1 LSNTVRAVVLA
12 AVFFVAGA
20 IVGARVDGVRDRV
33 DDVFAGDEDVT
44 SQALEVIE
52 ENYFHEIDA
61 EELERSSIRATLN
74 QLKRRYKDR
83 FSHYFDADAFDRF
96 EAVTEGSFSG
106 VGMSVTEVPRGLRV
120 ARVFQNS
127 PAQEGGIKR
136 GDVIIAVNGK
146 SIAGEDAELAT
157 AQIKGRP
164 GTTVMISVLTPGSG
178 AAREVGLTRR
188 QLRIPAV
195 EGKLKEANGMP
206 VAYVQLLEFSQDAHR
221 ELREVIE
228 RLDQMGAK
236 GLVLDLRGNGG
247 GLLTEAVLTASVF
260 VEDGVIVSTDGRTT
274 GEESFEALGDAIPE
288 RPMVVLINGDS
299 ASASEILAAAV
310 SEAGLATVVGERSF
324 GKGTF
329 QQVIPLNG
337 GEDGALD
344 LTIGEYVTRDGTSI
358 DGVGI
363 PPAVKA
369 RDKIRTKPDEGLDVA
384 LSVLGSKL

>member
-1 LSNTVRAVVLA
+1 LSNSVRAVTLA

-20 IVGARVDGVRDRV
+20 IVGGRVEGVRDRV
-33 DDVFAGDEDVT
+33 DDVFGDEDVT

-52 ENYFHEIDA
+52 ENYFHEVDA
-61 EELERSSIRATLN
+61 EELERSSVRAILN

-83 FSHYFDADAFDRF
+83 FSHYFDPDAFHRF

-120 ARVFQNS
+120 ARVFENS
-127 PAQEGGIKR
+127 PAKEGGIKR
-136 GDVIIAVNGK
+136 GDLITAVNGK

-164 GTTVMISVLTPGSG
+164 GTKVTISVLTPGSA
-178 AAREVGLTRR
+178 AAREVELTRR
-188 QLRIPAV
+188 QLRVPAV
-195 EGKLKEANGMP
+195 EGKLKEVNGTP
-206 VAYVQLLEFSQDAHR
+206 VAHVQLLEFSKDAHR
-221 ELREVIE
+221 ELRDEIE

-274 GEESFEALGDAIPE
+274 GEESFEAIGDALPE
-288 RPMVVLINGDS
+288 RPMVVLINGDT

-310 SEAGLATVVGERSF
+310 SEAGLATVVGEPSF

-344 LTIGEYVTRDGTSI
+344 LTIGEYVTRDGTAI

-363 PPAVKA
+363 QPAVQA
-369 RDKIRTKPDEGLDVA
+369 RDKIRTKPDEGLDAA
-384 LSVLGSKL
+384 LSVLGEKL

>member
-1 LSNTVRAVVLA
+1 VALV

-20 IVGARVDGVRDRV
+20 IIGARVEGVRDRV
-33 DDVFAGDEDVT
+33 DDVFAGDQDVT
-44 SQALEVIE
+44 SEALEVIE
-52 ENYFHEIDA
+52 ENYFHEVDA
-61 EELERSSIRATLN
+61 DELESTSVRATLN

-120 ARVFQNS
+120 ARVFENS
-127 PAQEGGIKR
+127 PAQEGGIKQ
-136 GDVIIAVNGK
+136 GDVITAVNGK
-146 SIAGEDAELAT
+146 SIAGEDADLAT

-164 GTTVMISVLTPGSG
+164 GTKVTISVLTPGSA
-178 AAREVGLTRR
+178 AAREVELTRR
-188 QLRIPAV
+188 QLRVPAV
-195 EGKLKEANGMP
+195 EGKLKEANGVP
-206 VAYVQLLEFSQDAHR
+206 VGHVQLLEFSQDAHQ
-221 ELREVIE
+221 ELRDEIE

-274 GEESFEALGDAIPE
+274 GEESFEAVGDALPE

-310 SEAGLATVVGERSF
+310 SEAGLATVVGEPSF

-358 DGVGI
+358 DGVGVQ
-363 PPAVKA
+363 PEVRA
-369 RDKIRTKPDEGLDVA
+369 RDKIRTKPDEGLDAA

>member
-1 LSNTVRAVVLA
+1 LSNSVRVVALA
-12 AVFFVAGA
+12 AVFFLAGA
-20 IVGARVDGVRDRV
+20 IVGGRVEGVRDRV
-33 DDVFAGDEDVT
+33 DDVFGDEDVT

-52 ENYFHEIDA
+52 ENYFHEVDA
-61 EELERSSIRATLN
+61 EELERSSVRAILN

-83 FSHYFDADAFDRF
+83 FSHYFDPDAFHRF

-120 ARVFQNS
+120 ARVFENS
-127 PAQEGGIKR
+127 PAKEGGIKR
-136 GDVIIAVNGK
+136 GDLITAVNGK

-164 GTTVMISVLTPGSG
+164 GTKVTISVLTPGSA
-178 AAREVGLTRR
+178 AAREVELTRR
-188 QLRIPAV
+188 QLRVPAV
-195 EGKLKEANGMP
+195 EGKLKEVNGVP
-206 VAYVQLLEFSQDAHR
+206 VAHVQLLEFSKDAHE
-221 ELREVIE
+221 ELREEIE

-274 GEESFEALGDAIPE
+274 GEESFEAIGDALPE
-288 RPMVVLINGDS
+288 RPMVVLINGDT

-310 SEAGLATVVGERSF
+310 SEAGLATVVGEPSF

-363 PPAVKA
+363 QPAVQA
-369 RDKIRTKPDEGLDVA
+369 RDKIRTKPDEGLDTA
-384 LSVLGSKL
+384 LSILGSKL